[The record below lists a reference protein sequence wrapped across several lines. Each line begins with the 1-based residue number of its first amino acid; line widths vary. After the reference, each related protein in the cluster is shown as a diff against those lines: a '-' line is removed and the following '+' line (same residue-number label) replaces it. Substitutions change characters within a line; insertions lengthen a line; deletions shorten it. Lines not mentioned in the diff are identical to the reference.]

1 MFGLRQNFFGSFFRV
16 WGIILTLFFS
26 FFRCAPRR
34 DVVSVVV
41 VTVIVAIVGV
51 VCVFVVVVVVVV
63 VVVDIVVDV
72 IIVAVVDIVLWNCL
86 RRRR

>member
-16 WGIILTLFFS
+16 WGIILTLFLS
-26 FFRCAPRR
+26 FFRCTPRR

-51 VCVFVVVVVVVV
+51 VCVFVVVVVVV
-63 VVVDIVVDV
+63 DIVVDV